1 MDKLQSQKRSRKLH
15 YYFLF
20 NFLLSLFLAM
30 PYFGNLEINSDNL
43 FHIALSFGS
52 NFLGLYMLMAL
63 ILYPFYRFIPSNRF
77 VQGIAVFLM
86 IVLNLFIF
94 LDVNTYELYRYHI
107 NGLVLNLLM
116 TEAAGDSVEV
126 GNSTIFS
133 FGLWIFGIILCQYL
147 FFKAYAYLNKKYKLD
162 QFKIRRVFYIALLL
176 VLADKGTYAYCDLY
190 NKSDYLRYTKISPLY
205 QKLTIKRMMRDKFDF
220 NLDREEGVKFSTRNS
235 LLNYPD
241 VKKWDIKQKADAPN
255 IVIILVESMRF
266 DMLDPEISPYMNS
279 FANES
284 WNYKEHYSGGNASRF
299 GIFSLLYGIHST
311 YWHSFLSERRSS
323 ILIDYLDE
331 ADYEFK
337 IISSTKLT
345 YPEFRKTAFVNIPE
359 TILDT
364 LPGDTPWQRDLEH
377 QPEFF
382 KWYDNEHDKDKA
394 FFSFLYLDA
403 PHVGYRS
410 PEEFHKFQP
419 AAKSVNHLKL
429 KDVED
434 NTPYL
439 NKYKNAVYCTDNTI
453 KKLMDEFES
462 RGLMENTVFVIT
474 GDHGEEF
481 NETGYWGHTSS
492 FSKYQTKVPF
502 IVKIPGETPKEIYE
516 TSSHIDAVPTLL
528 SLAGCER
535 PVTDYANGQDLR
547 NPTPRNF
554 LVSAGW
560 DDCAIL
566 FENESLVFNTESY
579 NASQID
585 VRDNNYKLIEG
596 EERKKRIRSH
606 QKSLLEALN
615 QMKQFS
621 K

>member
-1 MDKLQSQKRSRKLH
+1 MDRMQRQKRSRKLH
-15 YYFLF
+15 YYFIF

-30 PYFGNLEINSDNL
+30 PYFGNIEISSSNF
-43 FHIALSFGS
+43 FHIALSFGA
-52 NFLGLYMLMAL
+52 NFIGLYMLLAL
-63 ILYPFYRFIPSNRF
+63 LLFPFFRWIPSDKI
-77 VQGIAVFLM
+77 VQAIAIFLM
-86 IVLNLFIF
+86 IVINIFIF
-94 LDVNTYELYRYHI
+94 LDVNTYQLYRYHI

-116 TEAAGDSVEV
+116 TEAAGDSVQV
-126 GNSTIFS
+126 GNSTMIS
-133 FGLWIFGIILCQYL
+133 FGLWIFGILLAQYV
-147 FFKAYAYLNKKYKLD
+147 FFKAYSFFNKKIGLD
-162 QFKIRRVFYIALLL
+162 QFKIRRVFYICLLV

-190 NKSDYLRYTKISPLY
+190 NKSDYLRYTKLSPLY
-205 QKLTIKRMMRDKFDF
+205 QKLTIKRMMRDKFNF
-220 NLDREEGVKFSTRNS
+220 NLDREEDVKFSTRNS

-241 VKKWDIKQKADAPN
+241 VSQWNIQAEADRPN
-255 IVIILVESMRF
+255 IVIILVESMRY
-266 DMLDPEISPYMNS
+266 DMLDPEISPYMNE
-279 FANES
+279 FAGES
-284 WNYKEHYSGGNASRF
+284 WNYKAHYSGGNASRF

-323 ILIDYLDE
+323 VLVDYLDE
-331 ADYEFK
+331 ADYDFK
-337 IISSTKLT
+337 IVSSTKLT

-359 TILDT
+359 AILDT
-364 LPGDTPWQRDLEH
+364 LPGDTPWERDLRH

-382 KWYDNEHDKDKA
+382 KWYDNEHDQDKP

-403 PHVGYRS
+403 PHVDYKS

-419 AAKSVNHLKL
+419 AAKSVNHLTL
-429 KDVED
+429 KDVKD

-453 KKLMDEFES
+453 KNLMAEFEA

-492 FSKYQTKVPF
+492 FSTYQTKVPF
-502 IVKIPGETPKEIYE
+502 ILKIPGETPKEIYDK
-516 TSSHIDAVPTLL
+516 SSHIDAVPTLL
-528 SLAGCER
+528 SLAGCKH
-535 PVTDYANGQDLR
+535 PTTDYANGQNLMD
-547 NPTPRNF
+547 PQPRNF

-585 VRDNNYKLIEG
+585 VRDLNYKLIEG
-596 EERKKRIRSH
+596 KERKKRIAAH